1 MYRKQVI
8 VMVIVVS
15 LVVLGSLP
23 VSAQTP
29 SPTPSPEP
37 TAIQPTQTPV
47 DNLVL
52 LARANFRLN
61 VRTGPSTR
69 YAVLGKINPS
79 DVLTI
84 TGKLNNGTWLR
95 VQFND
100 QMGWVSRPL
109 VEVIGDLAGA
119 PIVEAEPDAQLLVPV
134 APKETTDEVTVITRV
149 NANLRAAPSGD
160 AEILT
165 VIPFSTELTVLGR
178 NAGNNWVQVN
188 FNNQIGW
195 LSSGTLTF
203 TQGNI
208 ANVTV
213 LDDAGN
219 PVPNTDQS
227 PSEPTPAPTSTS

>member
-134 APKETTDEVTVITRV
+134 APKGATDEVIVITRV
-149 NANLRAAPSGD
+149 NANLRTGPSVD

-165 VIPFSTELTVLGR
+165 IIPFSTELTVLGR
-178 NAGNNWVQVN
+178 STGNNWVQVN

-208 ANVTV
+208 DNVIV
-213 LDDAGN
+213 LDDDGN
-219 PVPNTDQS
+219 PVPITAQP
-227 PSEPTPAPTSTS
+227 PSEPTSTPTSAS